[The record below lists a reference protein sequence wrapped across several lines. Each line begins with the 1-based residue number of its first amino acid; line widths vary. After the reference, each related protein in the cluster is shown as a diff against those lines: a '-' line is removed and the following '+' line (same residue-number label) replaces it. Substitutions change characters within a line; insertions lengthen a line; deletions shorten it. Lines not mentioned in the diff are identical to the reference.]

1 MAPTLPLAI
10 IAFIFGMLGINEFK
24 FNSNARQFP
33 ATIVEIFTAVRT
45 GESVPLGERDIEI
58 AKKATVKLEGL
69 TDNRE
74 GAIVIPVS
82 VWEGLRVDDTLKV
95 WAFAEKL
102 KWVFWSPMT
111 RYNKRNTWVQVNVSI
126 MAVFLML
133 AFLSH
138 ILSID

>member
-1 MAPTLPLAI
+1 
-10 IAFIFGMLGINEFK
+10 MLGINEFK

-45 GESVPLGERDIEI
+45 GESVPVGDRDIEI

-95 WAFAEKL
+95 WAFAEKP
-102 KWVFWSPMT
+102 KWVFWSPMI
-111 RYNKRNTWVQVNVSI
+111 RYKKRNIWVQVNVSI